1 MRILIIGGT
10 QFIGKHFA
18 LAAIERG
25 HEVTLFNRG
34 SKPAPAGVAEEIVGD
49 RNVDLAKLNGR
60 QWDAVVDTSA
70 YVPRQVSE
78 AATVLHDTVERYL
91 FVSSISVYADDDVAG
106 HNEESKLIRLADPTT
121 EEVSGATYGGL
132 KVLCEEALAQF
143 YPPENRLIV
152 RPGIVVGPDDPTD
165 RFTYWLTRMARGGKV
180 LAPQGPERRLQWI
193 DVRDLA
199 AFMVLELERDV
210 GAVYN
215 VVSEAGRFTM
225 EDLLASAERI
235 SGSDASVTW
244 VSEEFLL
251 KHGVK
256 PSTDLPL
263 WLPGERA
270 NFFKIDGSKGHNQ
283 GLRPRS
289 LEDSVRDTLAWQVER
304 GDPPLKVGLS
314 PEREAELLEVW
325 LNS

>member
-10 QFIGKHFA
+10 QFIGKHFS
-18 LAAIERG
+18 LAASARG

-34 SKPAPAGVAEEIVGD
+34 TKPAPSGVVEEIVGD
-49 RNVDLAKLNGR
+49 RNSDLAKLRGR
-60 QWDAVVDTSA
+60 QWDVVVDTSA

-78 AATVLHDTVERYL
+78 AAVALRRTVERYL
-91 FVSSISVYADDDVAG
+91 FVSTISVYADDEVAG
-106 HNEESKLIRLADPTT
+106 LNEDSRLIRLEDPTT

-132 KVLCEEALAQF
+132 KVLCEEALAEF

-165 RFTYWLTRMARGGKV
+165 RFTYWPTRMARGGVV
-180 LAPQGPERRLQWI
+180 LAPAGPNRPLQWI

-215 VVSEAGRFTM
+215 VVSESGRFTM
-225 EDLLASAERI
+225 GSLLASGERI
-235 SGSDASVTW
+235 SGSDAAVTW
-244 VSEEFLL
+244 ADEDFLME
-251 KHGVK
+251 HDVK
-256 PSTDLPL
+256 PASDLPF
-263 WLPGERA
+263 WLPGDQA
-270 NFFKIDGSKGHNQ
+270 NFFKIDGSKAYEQ

-289 LEDSVRDTLAWQVER
+289 LEETVKDTLAWQVER

-314 PEREAELLEVW
+314 PEREAQLLEEW
-325 LNS
+325 RGS